1 MDVSPERFEQ
11 LVARALDNLP
21 DKYQRVL
28 ENVAVVIE
36 ESSDRPKSGNFLTL
50 GRYQGVPR
58 ISRQGHN
65 PTFPDRITFY
75 REDLA
80 LLARTENDLKEQIK
94 RTLWHEIGHH
104 VGFSDA
110 ELRRLEKKHIK
121 P

>member
-1 MDVSPERFEQ
+1 MDVSVEQFEK
-11 LVARALDNLP
+11 LVARALDELP
-21 DKYQRVL
+21 DRYQRVL
-28 ENVAVVIE
+28 DNVAVVIE
-36 ESSDRPKSGNFLTL
+36 DSSGRDADSRCLTL

-75 REDLA
+75 REDLSIV
-80 LLARTENDLKEQIK
+80 ARTEAELFRQIQ

-121 P
+121 S